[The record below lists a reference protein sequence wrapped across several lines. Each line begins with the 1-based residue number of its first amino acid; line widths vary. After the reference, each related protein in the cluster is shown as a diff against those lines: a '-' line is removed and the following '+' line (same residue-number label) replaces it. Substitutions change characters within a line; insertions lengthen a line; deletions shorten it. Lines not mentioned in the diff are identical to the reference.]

1 MRAAWYERQGP
12 AREVLQ
18 VGTLPDPIPG
28 LGEVLVRL
36 RASGVNPHD
45 TKKRAGWNGLKMP
58 FARIV
63 PHFDGA
69 GEIVDVGPGGAFDRI
84 GQRVWV
90 YGGAPDR
97 PFGTA
102 AELIATPVERA
113 VPLDDGV
120 DAAVGACFGVAA
132 CTAHDAVFSDGP
144 VAGQTILVQAGAGA
158 VSHFAVQFA
167 KHAGARVIATVSSPE
182 KAAHATAGGAEHVVD
197 YKREDVVARVR
208 ELTGG
213 AGVDRIVE
221 VDFGA
226 NLKIDA
232 ALIKNH
238 GVIAS
243 YSSTAVP
250 EPALPYY
257 AFAFKGVTLRFVQGQ
272 LLTKASR
279 HAAAG
284 AIRAA
289 LRQGW
294 LKATI
299 ARRFPLAEIAAAHE
313 CQESGTAIGKVI
325 VDTA

>member
-18 VGTLPDPIPG
+18 VGTLPDPVAGP
-28 LGEVLVRL
+28 GEVLVRL
-36 RASGVNPHD
+36 RTSGINPHD
-45 TKKRAGWNGLKMP
+45 TKRRAGWNGIKMP
-58 FARIV
+58 FPKLV

-69 GEIVDVGPGGAFDRI
+69 GEIAAVGSGVDRGRV

-90 YGGAPDR
+90 HGGAPDR
-97 PFGTA
+97 AIGTA
-102 AELIATPVERA
+102 AALTVVVAERA
-113 VPLDDGV
+113 VPLPDGV
-120 DAAVGACFGVAA
+120 DFAVGACLGVPA
-132 CTAHDAVFSDGP
+132 CTAHNAVFADGP

-167 KHAGARVIATVSSPE
+167 KHAGARVLATASSPQ
-182 KAAHATAGGAEHVVD
+182 KAAHAMAGGADHVID

-208 ELTGG
+208 ELTQGK
-213 AGVDRIVE
+213 GVDRIVE

-226 NLKIDA
+226 NLKTDA
-232 ALIKNH
+232 ALIKAN

-250 EPALPYY
+250 EPVLPYY
-257 AFAFKGVTLRFVQGQ
+257 AFAFKGATLRFVQGN
-272 LLTKASR
+272 LLTSAARRASID
-279 HAAAG
+279 
-284 AIRAA
+284 AITAA
-289 LRQGW
+289 LREGW

-313 CQESGTAIGKVI
+313 CQESGTAMGKVVVDI
-325 VDTA
+325 V